1 MTAPVSRRILTV
13 DIGNTAVKCSLF
25 EGEDLVS
32 VCAFR
37 VAENAVSLHEPELR
51 QLALFADGAICCSVG
66 NCEELMVMLETL
78 FGDMLL
84 VMDHSTP
91 LPLAIDYRTPLTL
104 GLDRIAAAVGA
115 VVSDPEGSMLIVDA
129 GTAVTADL
137 VSAGRFLGGNI
148 SPGLRL
154 RFESLNRFTSKL
166 PLVGVEGEIPQF
178 GFNTE
183 TAIRAGVI
191 GGLTAE
197 IATLYEGAA
206 QKYDDVKLIVAGGDA
221 SLLAERLAA
230 RGLNPIMDSSIVG
243 RGLKAIYN
251 NYFNE

>member
-1 MTAPVSRRILTV
+1 MKIPALKRILTV

-25 EGEDLVS
+25 EGDELAG

-37 VAENAVSLHEPELR
+37 IMEDAVSLHEPELR
-51 QLALFADGAICCSVG
+51 KLAGLADGAICCSVG
-66 NCEELMVMLETL
+66 ECEELIGLL
-78 FGDMLL
+78 SHIFGEHLV

-91 LPLAIDYRTPLTL
+91 LPVVIDYRTPLTL

-115 VVSDPEGSMLIVDA
+115 MDSDPEGTMLIVDA
-129 GTAVTADL
+129 GTAVTTDL

-166 PLVGVEGEIPQF
+166 PLVSSAGDVPRF
-178 GFNTE
+178 GYDTE
-183 TAIRAGVI
+183 TAIRAGVV

-197 IATLYEGAA
+197 IAALFNEAA
-206 QKYDDVKLIVAGGDA
+206 EKYDDVKLIVAGGDA
-221 SLLAERLAA
+221 SLLTERLAS
-230 RGLNPIMDSSIVG
+230 RGLDPVMDTAIVG

-251 NYFNE
+251 NYINE